1 MIGLVKFSSMA
12 LKKKRKQKKGLGS
25 AYTLM
30 NIADD
35 DKKKKSDGFIPKLVS
50 GKLAGK
56 PYIQLV
62 HQVKPLFPSEF
73 PFN

>member
-12 LKKKRKQKKGLGS
+12 LKKKENKKKGLGS

-35 DKKKKSDGFIPKLVS
+35 DKKKSDGFIPKLVS